1 MCFIFWKTR
10 WNRQTHHLSH
20 HIPRTQIQFT
30 GPGGPGMI
38 SLQKDLVWWENFG
51 FRRTSS
57 WSLPFGD
64 KLKRVSMERVF
75 TSLYVTI
82 CDMMR
87 VVALCDYMWTGL
99 FVVYIYI
106 YTHSTLTWLYVSVK
120 LAILQFTWQYIT
132 VQRLLPWIMSRVHI
146 DEFGNGLLCRVWG
159 ANHLGPERLCKWH
172 VASPHVDILG
182 IWQGYVYIYIYVCN
196 MHVYMYIYIYNIYIY
211 I

>member
-30 GPGGPGMI
+30 APGGPGMI

-106 YTHSTLTWLYVSVK
+106 HT
-120 LAILQFTWQYIT
+120 QYIDMT
-132 VQRLLPWIMSRVHI
+132 ICQCKTGHTSVYMAIYHCPKVAAVDYVKSPHRRVWERPAMQGVRSQSPGTGAVVQVACCFTTRGYTGDMTGICVHI
-146 DEFGNGLLCRVWG
+146 YIYMYAICMY
-159 ANHLGPERLCKWH
+159 
-172 VASPHVDILG
+172 I
-182 IWQGYVYIYIYVCN
+182 YVYIYI
-196 MHVYMYIYIYNIYIY
+196 
-211 I
+211 